1 MEKDVLFKQGRK
13 TTIIAALITIFFAIA
28 KAIVGFLSGSIV
40 LIADAVHSL
49 ADSFSAFFVWLG
61 LKIAQKKPT
70 DKFPYGFYKAENV
83 TALLISFLILFAGY
97 EIIKESINRFSGEY
111 QLSIPL
117 IAMGVALLD
126 AIIMFFVGAYE
137 VRVGKKINSQSLIAD
152 GKESKMHLFSSS
164 MVLVGLLSA
173 WFKVPYLEGIM
184 GILISLFVFKVGIDS
199 AKDSIFALMD
209 VSPSREIEK
218 KAKKI
223 LENISGVRGFENLK
237 LRKSGPFIFGEVQI
251 KIGKTINVKRAYEV
265 SESVEKEIK
274 KKIKPIDSFSVTV
287 LPYQT
292 QKQKICIPIDED
304 KELNSNISMH
314 FGRANKFIFIE
325 IDNNKIKSFY
335 TKKNPYKEKEIRA
348 GLNTALFIM
357 QEKIDAIITKEMG
370 SISFHTLRDNI
381 VDVYVGIDGNIKE
394 TIKRFLSEKLK
405 ILKEPTREKL

>member
-164 MVLVGLLSA
+164 IVLVGLLSA
-173 WFKVPYLEGIM
+173 WFKIPYLEGVM

>member
-13 TTIIAALITIFFAIA
+13 TTIIAALITIFFAMA

-126 AIIMFFVGAYE
+126 AIIMFFIGAYE
-137 VRVGKKINSQSLIAD
+137 VKVGKKINSQSLIAD
-152 GKESKMHLFSSS
+152 GRESKMHLFSSS

-173 WFKVPYLEGIM
+173 WFKIPYLEGVM

-209 VSPSREIEK
+209 VSPSREIER

-304 KELNSNISMH
+304 KELDSNVSMH

-335 TKKNPYKEKEIRA
+335 TKNNPYKEKEIRA

-357 QEKIDAIITKEMG
+357 QEKIDTIITKEMG

-381 VDVYVGIDGNIKE
+381 VDVYMGIDGNIKE
-394 TIKRFLSEKLK
+394 TIERFLSEKLK